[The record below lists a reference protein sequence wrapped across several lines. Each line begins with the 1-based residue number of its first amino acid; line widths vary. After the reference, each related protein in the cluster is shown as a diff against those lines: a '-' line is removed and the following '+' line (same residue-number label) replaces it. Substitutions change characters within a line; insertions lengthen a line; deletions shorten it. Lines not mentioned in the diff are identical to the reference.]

1 MAGYFRKAE
10 EWNYEG
16 AFKAGAVLTN
26 GLFVYV
32 DGANGVKPI
41 AAAGDAEFRVDEKTT
56 LYGLPAVVLTC
67 INVGTKAHYITENEV
82 EDYGDKEMDTS
93 AYTIPVGHYV
103 KMRRPNINDQVV
115 ISVTAAVLATLAV
128 GDIATPAS
136 GGSIAKKA
144 S

>member
-26 GLFVYV
+26 GLVVYI

-41 AAAGDAEFRVDEKTT
+41 AEAGDAEFRVDEKTT
-56 LYGLPAVVLTC
+56 LFGLPAVALTC
-67 INVGTKAHYITENEV
+67 TKTGVKVHYIVENEF
-82 EDYGDKEMDTS
+82 EDYGDTMFNTAEYS
-93 AYTIPVGHYV
+93 VPVGHYV

-115 ISVTAAVLATLAV
+115 ISVTAEVLATLAV
-128 GDIATPAS
+128 GDIVTPAS
-136 GGSIAKKA
+136 GGSIVKK

>member
-67 INVGTKAHYITENEV
+67 TNVGTKVHYITENEV

-103 KMRRPNINDQVV
+103 KMRRANINDQVV
-115 ISVTAAVLATLAV
+115 ISVTAEVLATLAV
-128 GDIATPAS
+128 GDTAIPAS
-136 GGSIAKKA
+136 GGSIAKKSA
-144 S
+144 

>member
-67 INVGTKAHYITENEV
+67 TNVGTKVHYITENEV

-144 S
+144 A